1 MMTERWQNTRSRST
15 HKIVIF
21 LCYKT
26 SIATAILQNIVT
38 TPNDMEDAEEL
49 GNMPC

>member
-1 MMTERWQNTRSRST
+1 MTEYKIKINTQ
-15 HKIVIF
+15 IVIF

-26 SIATAILQNIVT
+26 SIAMAILQNIVT
-38 TPNDMEDAEEL
+38 TPNDVEDTEEL